1 MIIDDKLMK
10 YVVFKKRTE
19 MEIRQKCK
27 RLEYTDEYIE
37 DIIQYLTENEYIN
50 DSRYVERYINNVLKL
65 QKSSIFE
72 MKMDLLR
79 RGVKEEYIDSYIE
92 SHRTELEEFENDSAR
107 KIVEKKAQTTEI
119 EKIKRYL
126 RGKGYSYTSIADAI
140 DNNRTLQDN

>member
-65 QKSSIFE
+65 KKSSIFE

-92 SHRTELEEFENDSAR
+92 SHQTELEEFENDSAR

-126 RGKGYSYTSIADAI
+126 RGKGYSYTSIVDAI